1 MSIVTVVL
9 KFIECFIVSEY
20 GGSKMKELTMQ
31 EQFELTGGSAIGTII
46 IYLLLGA
53 GLYKVIKSSS
63 GKLSIPKLIST
74 EWK

>member
-1 MSIVTVVL
+1 
-9 KFIECFIVSEY
+9 
-20 GGSKMKELTMQ
+20 MKELTMH
-31 EQFELTGGSAIGTII
+31 EQLQLTGGSAIGTII

-53 GLYKVIKSSS
+53 GLYKIIKSSS